1 VFQFFADLKDTNMS
15 KSEVEKQLAGEVY
28 HSGDAEFIT
37 IINRARDLTLKYNSL
52 KANESEARNKI
63 LAKLLGKIGT
73 NAYID
78 TPFYCDFGVRT
89 EIGDNVYIGMNC
101 TFIDNHSI
109 TIGNN
114 TLIASGVQICT
125 ATHPIKASERIV
137 ANWSPEM
144 NRNCYH
150 TYAKPV
156 RIGDN
161 CWIGANAT
169 ILPGVTI
176 GNNTTIG
183 AGSVVTK
190 DIPSRVLAIGVPCK
204 VIRQLDN

>member
-1 VFQFFADLKDTNMS
+1 MS
-15 KSEVEKQLAGEVY
+15 NSEVEKQLAGEIY
-28 HSGDAEFIT
+28 HSGDAEFIK
-37 IINRARDLTLKYNSL
+37 IINRARDLTLEYNSL
-52 KANESEARNKI
+52 KSSESDRRREI
-63 LAKLLGKIGT
+63 LVKLLGKVGE
-73 NAYID
+73 NAYVD
-78 TPFYCDFGVRT
+78 TPFYCDYGIRT

-101 TFIDNHSI
+101 TFVDGHEI

-125 ATHPIKASERIV
+125 ATHPVKAGERIV

-144 NRNCYH
+144 KRNCYH

-156 RIGDN
+156 RIGN
-161 CWIGANAT
+161 HCWIGANAT

-176 GNNTTIG
+176 GDNTTIA

-190 DIPSRVLAIGVPCK
+190 DIPANVLAVGVPCK
-204 VIRQLDN
+204 VIRTLDE